1 MGVVAVASAAGAILL
16 WADPVGAGGWLPFQV
31 PPLGGRFIGVWLA
44 VIAFAA
50 GWTAVRPWE
59 EGRTTAFAVTAFLVG
74 ALVGTL
80 RTYGQ
85 LETGQR
91 VGYLVVIVVALIAAV
106 AVLVGGG
113 PSRASASTTTAGT
126 PTPGRG

>member
-1 MGVVAVASAAGAILL
+1 
-16 WADPVGAGGWLPFQV
+16 VGAAAIVPDRVQT

-59 EGRTTAFAVTAFLVG
+59 EGRTTAFAVTAFLGG
-74 ALVGTL
+74 ALVAAL

-85 LETGQR
+85 LESGQR
-91 VGYLVVIVVALIAAV
+91 TGYAAVIVVALV
-106 AVLVGGG
+106 VSLAVLVAGGR
-113 PSRASASTTTAGT
+113 SVVRSAN
-126 PTPGRG
+126 R